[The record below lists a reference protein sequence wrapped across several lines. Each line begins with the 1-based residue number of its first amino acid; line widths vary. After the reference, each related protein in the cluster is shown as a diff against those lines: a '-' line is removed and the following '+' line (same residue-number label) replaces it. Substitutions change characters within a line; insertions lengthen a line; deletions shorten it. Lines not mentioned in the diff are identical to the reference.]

1 MTGRMLGERLGRLH
15 FWGIFI
21 GMNVTFFPMHFL
33 GLDGMARR
41 IADYPDNPGWALTNL
56 VITGGSVLVA
66 LGVLAFVANVVWNVL
81 MGRGEPAGDDPWQAN
96 SLEWATT
103 SPPPHHNFTSL
114 PPIRSERPVWD
125 AREAGA
131 RPRTTDG

>member
-1 MTGRMLGERLGRLH
+1 
-15 FWGIFI
+15 
-21 GMNVTFFPMHFL
+21 
-33 GLDGMARR
+33 
-41 IADYPDNPGWALTNL
+41 
-56 VITGGSVLVA
+56 VA

-81 MGRGEPAGDDPWQAN
+81 MGRGAPAGDDPWQAN

-125 AREAGA
+125 AREAAAGRQA
-131 RPRTTDG
+131 GSRDG

>member
-1 MTGRMLGERLGRLH
+1 MTGRMLDERLGRLH

-33 GLDGMARR
+33 GLDGMPRR

-56 VITGGSVLVA
+56 VITGGSMLVA

-81 MGRGEPAGDDPWQAN
+81 MGRGAPRVGNHLSPAAPQLHEPPTDPQRAPGMGR
-96 SLEWATT
+96 
-103 SPPPHHNFTSL
+103 PPG
-114 PPIRSERPVWD
+114 R
-125 AREAGA
+125 
-131 RPRTTDG
+131 